1 MTQYEFTSEQ
11 NKIIGHVALRCI
23 VNAVLL
29 ALLGL
34 VGLVGAIMSFG
45 KAVPFLSIIGIL
57 YGIVFITIGVTFFR
71 PADNF
76 RRVTTTQGND
86 IAEVMTGLKEL
97 RGGFKLV
104 SILIVVCLILDVITI
119 IFYTQ

>member
-104 SILIVVCLILDVITI
+104 SIPVS
-119 IFYTQ
+119 YTHLTLPTKA